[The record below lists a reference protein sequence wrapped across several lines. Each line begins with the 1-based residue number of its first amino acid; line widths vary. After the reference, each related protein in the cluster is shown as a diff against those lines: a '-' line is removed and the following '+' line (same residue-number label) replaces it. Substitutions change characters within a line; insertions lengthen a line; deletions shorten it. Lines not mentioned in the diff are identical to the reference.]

1 MHVKIINVHELAG
14 RPGSFFFG
22 MALYNLINYL
32 TLSNEGIR
40 SPWLECVAWRF
51 GCLALGLDKENEN
64 GTVRDVR
71 RQI

>member
-1 MHVKIINVHELAG
+1 MFMNWPGGLAA
-14 RPGSFFFG
+14 FFLG
-22 MALYNLINYL
+22 MALYNFINYL

-64 GTVRDVR
+64 GTVRDDR